1 MGMTTMHVDLKD
13 FGDSQD
19 ACEQSH
25 QEGARPKAVATL
37 HISEHACS
45 ASCSVA
51 GISELADSLQE
62 IELPEGNKGQR
73 PADEHPGHHDEH
85 CPA

>member
-37 HISEHACS
+37 
-45 ASCSVA
+45 
-51 GISELADSLQE
+51 Q
-62 IELPEGNKGQR
+62 
-73 PADEHPGHHDEH
+73 
-85 CPA
+85 

>member
-13 FGDSQD
+13 FGDSIQD

-37 HISEHACS
+37 
-45 ASCSVA
+45 
-51 GISELADSLQE
+51 Q
-62 IELPEGNKGQR
+62 
-73 PADEHPGHHDEH
+73 
-85 CPA
+85 